1 MVSEIKSGREME
13 MWSTQILLLIF
24 LNRINKENNNK
35 KEKIEINISK
45 NHQDLKYK
53 NGTTRS
59 NT

>member
-1 MVSEIKSGREME
+1 ME
-13 MWSTQILLLIF
+13 LWSTKTQILLIF
-24 LNRINKENNNK
+24 LNKNKEKNNK